1 MLDVHFP
8 TDGRTLILSRY
19 TQPEADQKI
28 LVALRNS
35 TGLGGRKSL
44 ALGEREIP
52 GVKFRGDTC
61 GLGVG
66 KLRGVSEPS
75 VSRYLPATRLALPR
89 ESTGIA
95 ASWREVSESFVFR
108 VGLFFFIPL
117 RFCQGALAPQQFPP
131 SRGVMGARSP
141 HQIGSGRSPDA

>member
-52 GVKFRGDTC
+52 GVKSRGDTC

-108 VGLFFFIPL
+108 SVYFSSFRSDF
-117 RFCQGALAPQQFPP
+117 
-131 SRGVMGARSP
+131 ARA
-141 HQIGSGRSPDA
+141 R